1 MKNTDDKSLKFV
13 VNRYK
18 ERRLDKKKAFNRFC
32 NLTGYRKVYAV
43 PKFLKIAATIFI
55 VATIVFA
62 AGYRHFHSNPPIKPQ
77 KQQTDSLQKQKAG
90 SDTVKTVVFHFNQT
104 PVNAALKEIG
114 CHYHT
119 SLEASD
125 STKKVTGTIEVSS
138 LDEAVDILDNTL
150 NITIRKR

>member
-13 VNRYK
+13 VNHYK
-18 ERRLDKKKAFNRFC
+18 EGRLNKNKAFNRFC
-32 NLTGYRKVYAV
+32 NLTGYSKVSAV
-43 PKFLKIAATIFI
+43 PKFLKIAAAIFI

-62 AGYRHFHSNPPIKPQ
+62 AGYRHFHFNLPVKPQ
-77 KQQTDSLQKQKAG
+77 KQQADSLTKEKTG
-90 SDTVKTVVFHFNQT
+90 SERVRTVVFHFNQT

-114 CHYHT
+114 YHYHT

-125 STKKVTGTIEVSS
+125 STRKVTGTIEVSS

-150 NITIRKR
+150 NITIRRR